1 MMKHL
6 PTLYALVVAACGVA
20 VFWVIRLPLPFLLG
34 PMFACLAAALAGIPM
49 KAIPHVANAMR
60 AVLGLA
66 VGCSIT
72 PELVG
77 RVGAMATS
85 VALVPVFV
93 ALIGLV
99 GVPWF
104 RRVCRFDPVTAYYAA
119 MPGGLQDMI
128 VFGREAGANVRALA
142 LVHVTRVLA
151 IVAVMPPLMT
161 LHFGIP
167 LDRPVG
173 APAASIPLA
182 ELGMMLLAMAIGW
195 GVAERVKLFGASILG
210 PMIAAAAFSLGGLIE
225 NRPPAEAIEGA
236 QFFIGLGVGIA
247 YVGITMGELRR
258 IVLASLGFCVL
269 LAFLSLGFA
278 ELVHTIGVA
287 PEVEALLAFAPG
299 GQAEMAVLAIV
310 AGVDLAY
317 VVTHHL
323 VRLIVVI
330 VGAPVAARILR
341 PRAQADL

>member
-1 MMKHL
+1 MKHL

-173 APAASIPLA
+173 APASSIPLA

-278 ELVHTIGVA
+278 ELVHTLGVA